1 MAQLNR
7 IILIGSIVDEPDL
20 KVSTEGKS
28 IAKFTIETERSFGDK
43 TDRISVVA
51 WEKLADAVNEFSK
64 NQVVLVEGRIQQRSF
79 EDTDKNT
86 TWVTEVVA
94 SSLRS
99 FSAGGVTV
107 AGGKEQDIT
116 EDDIP
121 F

>member
-7 IILIGSIVDEPDL
+7 IILIGTIIDEPDL

-28 IAKFTIETERSFGDK
+28 IAKFTIETDRAFGDK

-51 WEKLADAVNEFSK
+51 WEKVADSVGDLSK
-64 NQVVLVEGRIQQRSF
+64 NQMVLVEGRIQQRSF
-79 EDTDKNT
+79 EDSDKNT

-94 SSLRS
+94 SFLKS
-99 FSAGGVTV
+99 FDGEKVSVV
-107 AGGKEQDIT
+107 SGKDQDVT

>member
-7 IILIGSIVDEPDL
+7 IILIGKIIDEPDL

-28 IAKFTIETERSFGDK
+28 IAKFTIETERAFGDK
-43 TDRISVVA
+43 TDRIAIVA
-51 WEKLADAVNEFSK
+51 WEKLADSVGEFSK

-79 EDTDKNT
+79 EDADKT
-86 TWVTEVVA
+86 TTYVTEVIA

-99 FSAGGVTV
+99 FSGGSVSI
-107 AGGKEQDIT
+107 AGGKDQDIT

>member
-7 IILIGSIVDEPDL
+7 IILIGKITDEPDL
-20 KVSTEGKS
+20 KVSTDGKS

-43 TDRISVVA
+43 VDRISIVA
-51 WEKLADAVNEFSK
+51 WEKLADSVNEYSK
-64 NQVVLVEGRIQQRSF
+64 GQIVLIEGRIQQRSY
-79 EDTDKNT
+79 EDSEKNT
-86 TWVTEVVA
+86 VWVTEVVA

-99 FSAGGVTV
+99 FAGSSVSV
-107 AGGKEQDIT
+107 AGGKEQDVT